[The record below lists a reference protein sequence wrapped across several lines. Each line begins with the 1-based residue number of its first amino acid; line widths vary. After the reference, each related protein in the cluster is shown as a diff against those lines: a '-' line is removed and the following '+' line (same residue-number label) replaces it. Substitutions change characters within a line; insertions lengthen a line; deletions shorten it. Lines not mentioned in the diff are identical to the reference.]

1 MQYYLFTAT
10 KLTIIEQYTIVF
22 GLNRCYNPFCTG
34 LPLHQKLAHNQL
46 KNIKMKKFI
55 QFSLTAVAFTLMT
68 AFAKA
73 DNNYGNINVLSNGI
87 VKVMISDAPSFHNI
101 SVSDESGNNL
111 YELSDM
117 KAGSFK
123 NIDFSMVPDGTY
135 YIKVENKRSIETTQ
149 VQKAAGLV
157 TIASESDLFV
167 KPIFRRAGDVLNV
180 FFTNP
185 GQKDVEINIYNQN
198 GSVVN
203 TVKTD
208 AASVA
213 KGFDFSKTLHGNY
226 KVVLSQDNYV
236 FSTDFD
242 F

>member
-1 MQYYLFTAT
+1 
-10 KLTIIEQYTIVF
+10 
-22 GLNRCYNPFCTG
+22 
-34 LPLHQKLAHNQL
+34 
-46 KNIKMKKFI
+46 MKKFI
-55 QFSLTAVAFTLMT
+55 QLSLTAVVFTLMT

-73 DNNYGNINVLSNGI
+73 DNIYGNINVLSNGV
-87 VKVMISDAPSFHNI
+87 VKVMISDVPTAHNI
-101 SVSDESGNNL
+101 SVSDENGNSL

-135 YIKVENKRSIETTQ
+135 YIKVENNRSIETTQ
-149 VQKAAGLV
+149 VQKIDGAV
-157 TIASESDLFV
+157 TIANESNLFV
-167 KPIFRRAGDVLNV
+167 KPIFRREGDVLNV

-185 GQKDVEINIYNQN
+185 AKKDVEINVYNQN
-198 GSVVN
+198 GSLIN
-203 TVKTD
+203 TVKST
-208 AASVA
+208 AASVS
-213 KGFDFSKTLHGNY
+213 KGFDFSKSQHGNY

>member
-1 MQYYLFTAT
+1 
-10 KLTIIEQYTIVF
+10 
-22 GLNRCYNPFCTG
+22 
-34 LPLHQKLAHNQL
+34 
-46 KNIKMKKFI
+46 MKKFI
-55 QFSLTAVAFTLMT
+55 QYSLTAVAFTLMT

-73 DNNYGNINVLSNGI
+73 DNIYGNINVLSNSV
-87 VKVMISDAPSFHNI
+87 VKVMVSDMPTAHNV
-101 SVSDESGNNL
+101 SVSDANGNNL

-117 KAGSFK
+117 KAGSYK

-135 YIKVENKRSIETTQ
+135 YIKVENTRSIETTQ
-149 VQKAAGLV
+149 VDKVDGIV
-157 TIASESDLFV
+157 TVSSKSSLFV
-167 KPIFRRAGDVLNV
+167 KPIFRREGDVLNV
-180 FFTNP
+180 FFSNP
-185 GQKDVEINIYNQN
+185 DQKDIEINVYNQN
-198 GSVVN
+198 GSLIN

-213 KGFDFSKTLHGNY
+213 KGFDFSKSLHGNY

>member
-1 MQYYLFTAT
+1 
-10 KLTIIEQYTIVF
+10 
-22 GLNRCYNPFCTG
+22 
-34 LPLHQKLAHNQL
+34 
-46 KNIKMKKFI
+46 MKKFI
-55 QFSLTAVAFTLMT
+55 QYSLTAVAFTLMT

-73 DNNYGNINVLSNGI
+73 DNIYGNINVLSNSV
-87 VKVMISDAPSFHNI
+87 VKVMVSDMPTAHNV
-101 SVSDESGNNL
+101 SVSDANGNNL

-117 KAGSFK
+117 KAGSYK

-135 YIKVENKRSIETTQ
+135 YIKVENTRSIETTQ
-149 VQKAAGLV
+149 VDKVDGIV
-157 TIASESDLFV
+157 TVSSKSSLFV
-167 KPIFRRAGDVLNV
+167 KPIFRREGDVLNV
-180 FFTNP
+180 FFSNP
-185 GQKDVEINIYNQN
+185 DQKDIEINVYNQN
-198 GSVVN
+198 CSLIN

-213 KGFDFSKTLHGNY
+213 KGFDFSKSLHGNY